1 MTRGSPA
8 LGAVPK
14 FGWAF
19 GQFALA
25 SHMAIVSIYLMY
37 YLTEGHGVSASLA
50 GLVLLL
56 PRVWNV
62 VTDPLMGAIS
72 DRTRSRWGRRRP
84 YLLAGALLWGAAFA
98 AMFALPV
105 RADPTVTALWFVA
118 IYLAV
123 NTGVTLYHVPYSAMA
138 PEMTRDYDERLKLI
152 GYKEMAAR
160 IAVLL
165 AIAGAPLLL
174 EAAGTPAQGYR
185 WIGLA
190 FGGLILVSG
199 VVAFFATARAPAVD
213 FQPQTMRLRE
223 QWETLKRNRPL
234 GVLALAYLFGNMGSV
249 AFSALLIYFITVVH
263 GQSPALMGVLYPVG
277 ALTSV
282 VLTPVWA
289 RIGARIGKR
298 EACRIAY
305 LGLILCWL
313 SPGLVPPGAVW
324 ALYLLMVA
332 HGAFNAAAELLPNAM
347 VPDTVEYD
355 ELNSGARREGTIYGA
370 WIFVQQTGMALGGFV
385 ASLALVVLG
394 YQAGAEQH
402 PESVVTGLRWGF
414 AALPAASLLVA
425 WWLVGRYDLS
435 AARFAQIQREL
446 AARRATTPSA
456 RTPPVPEDPAR

>member
-1 MTRGSPA
+1 MTRTSST

-14 FGWAF
+14 FGWSF

-25 SHMAIVSIYLMY
+25 SHMAIISIYLMY
-37 YLTEGHGVSASLA
+37 YLTEGHGVSAGLA

-56 PRVWNV
+56 PRIWNV
-62 VTDPLMGAIS
+62 ITDPLMGAIS

-84 YLLAGALLWGAAFA
+84 YLLIGALVWGAAFA

-105 RADPTVTALWFVA
+105 NADPTVTAMWFVA
-118 IYLAV
+118 IYLVV

-174 EAAGTPAQGYR
+174 EAAQTPAQGYR
-185 WIGLA
+185 WIGLT
-190 FGGLILVSG
+190 FGGLIVVSG
-199 VVAFFATARAPAVD
+199 VVAFFTTARAPAVD
-213 FQPQTMRLRE
+213 FQPQTMSLRE
-223 QWETLKRNRPL
+223 QWDTLKQNRPL
-234 GVLALAYLFGNMGSV
+234 GILSLAYLFGNMASV

-282 VLTPVWA
+282 FLTPVWA

-305 LGLILCWL
+305 IGLILCWL
-313 SPGLVPPGAVW
+313 SPGLVPQGAVW
-324 ALYLLMVA
+324 ALYLLMFV

-355 ELNSGARREGTIYGA
+355 ELNSGLRREGTIYGA

-385 ASLALVVLG
+385 ASLALVLLG

-414 AALPAASLLVA
+414 AAVPAAALLVA

-435 AARFAQIQREL
+435 AWRFAEIQHAL
-446 AARRATTPSA
+446 AARRAGTESTRPATEESA
-456 RTPPVPEDPAR
+456 R

>member
-1 MTRGSPA
+1 MGTTSSS
-8 LGAVPK
+8 LGTVPK

-19 GQFALA
+19 GQFAIA
-25 SHMAIVSIYLMY
+25 SHMAIISVYLMY
-37 YLTEGHGVSASLA
+37 YLTEGHGVSAGLA

-56 PRVWNV
+56 PRIWNV

-84 YLLAGALLWGAAFA
+84 YLVVGALLWGAAFA

-105 RADPTVTALWFVA
+105 QQDPTVTAIWFVA
-118 IYLAV
+118 IYLVV

-138 PEMTRDYDERLKLI
+138 PEMTSDYDERLSLV

-174 EAAGTPAQGYR
+174 EAAEMPAQGYR
-185 WIGLA
+185 WIGLT
-190 FGGLILVSG
+190 FGGLIVVSG
-199 VVAFFATARAPAVD
+199 LVAFATTGRAPAVA
-213 FQPQTMRLRE
+213 FQPQKMSLRE
-223 QWETLKRNRPL
+223 QWNTLKRNRPL
-234 GVLALAYLFGNMGSV
+234 GILSLTYLFGNIASV

-263 GQSPALMGVLYPVG
+263 GQSPALMGILYPLG

-289 RIGARIGKR
+289 RMGARIGKR

-305 LGLILCWL
+305 IGLIIGWL
-313 SPGLVPPGAVW
+313 SPGLVPQGAVW
-324 ALYLLMVA
+324 ALYLLMFV

-385 ASLALVVLG
+385 ASLALVVFG
-394 YQAGAEQH
+394 YQSGVEQH
-402 PESVVTGLRWGF
+402 PEYVVTGLRWGF
-414 AALPAASLLVA
+414 AAVPALMLLIA
-425 WWLVGRYDLS
+425 WWLVGKYDLS
-435 AARFAQIQREL
+435 AERFATIQSQL
-446 AARRATTPSA
+446 AERRKQSSQSVESA
-456 RTPPVPEDPAR
+456 P